1 MKITHCKLNRETQRK
16 LLEYFVLEMTARSA
30 AELLNL
36 QPNSTAL
43 FYRKIR
49 EVITHH
55 LDIKADEVFEGPIEL
70 DQSALGYA
78 LTRAL
83 DEGLNKPTG
92 WKEGNVVAER
102 VAVFGMIK
110 RGNKVYVK
118 PVPTVLSE
126 INSEILLT
134 SRPRK
139 IVPDGVVYTD
149 NGKHPNDLQSADFY
163 HERINHALQLQVG
176 KTHLGGVEEFWSFA
190 QQTLKKYNRIDRST
204 MPLFIKECEFR
215 FNYGT
220 PKEQLKTLLTWTEI

>member
-1 MKITHCKLNRETQRK
+1 MKITHCKLNRDVQRK

-55 LDIKADEVFEGPIEL
+55 LDLKAAEVFEGPIEL
-70 DQSALGYA
+70 DQTPLDFDYLSKSSDWQDNSA
-78 LTRAL
+78 
-83 DEGLNKPTG
+83 
-92 WKEGNVVAER
+92 VAER

-118 PVPTVLSE
+118 PVLPALSE
-126 INSEILLT
+126 IHSEILLVN
-134 SRPRK
+134 RPRK
-139 IVPDGVVYTD
+139 IVPDGLVYTD
-149 NGKHPNDLQSADFY
+149 HTKTADDAESVEFSQ
-163 HERINHALQLQVG
+163 ERINHGLQLHVS
-176 KTHLGGVEEFWSFA
+176 KTHLHGVEEFWSFA

-215 FNYGT
+215 YNYGT
-220 PKEQLKTLLTWTEI
+220 PKEQLKTLLNWTAI

>member
-1 MKITHCKLNRETQRK
+1 MKITHCKLNRDVQRK

-55 LDIKADEVFEGPIEL
+55 LDLKASEVFEGPIEL
-70 DQSALGYA
+70 DQSV
-78 LTRAL
+78 L
-83 DEGLNKPTG
+83 DYERLSKMADWQEGST
-92 WKEGNVVAER
+92 VAER

-118 PVPTVLSE
+118 PVLPALSE
-126 INSEILLT
+126 INSEILMVN
-134 SRPRK
+134 RPRK

-149 NGKHPNDLQSADFY
+149 HFKHAADLESTDFY
-163 HERINHALQLQVG
+163 HERINHGLQLQVG
-176 KTHLGGVEEFWSFA
+176 KSHLNGVEEFWSFA

-215 FNYGT
+215 YNYGS
-220 PKEQLKTLLTWTEI
+220 PKEQLKTLLTWTAI

>member
-1 MKITHCKLNRETQRK
+1 MKITHCKLNRDVQRK

-55 LDIKADEVFEGPIEL
+55 LDLKATEVFEGPIEL
-70 DQSALGYA
+70 DQSALDYDHSTKA
-78 LTRAL
+78 TNWQE
-83 DEGLNKPTG
+83 DNNTI
-92 WKEGNVVAER
+92 AER

-118 PVPTVLSE
+118 PVVTALSE

-134 SRPRK
+134 NRPRK

-149 NGKHPNDLQSADFY
+149 YFKHANALDSADFD

-176 KTHLGGVEEFWSFA
+176 KSHLNGVEEFWSFA

-215 FNYGT
+215 YNYGS
-220 PKEQLKTLLTWTEI
+220 PKEQLKTLLTWTAI

>member
-1 MKITHCKLNRETQRK
+1 MKITHCKLSRDVQRK

-55 LDIKADEVFEGPIEL
+55 LDLKAAEVFEGPIEL
-70 DQSALGYA
+70 DPTTLDFDYLSKSLDWQDNSA
-78 LTRAL
+78 
-83 DEGLNKPTG
+83 
-92 WKEGNVVAER
+92 VAER

-118 PVPTVLSE
+118 PVLPALSD
-126 INSEILLT
+126 IHSEILLAN
-134 SRPRK
+134 RPRK
-139 IVPDGVVYTD
+139 IVPDAVVYSDHIKT
-149 NGKHPNDLQSADFY
+149 ADDDAESVEFSQ
-163 HERINHALQLQVG
+163 ERINHGLQLQVG
-176 KTHLGGVEEFWSFA
+176 KTHLHGVEEFWSFA

-215 FNYGT
+215 YNYGT
-220 PKEQLKTLLTWTEI
+220 PKEQLKTLLTWTAI

>member
-1 MKITHCKLNRETQRK
+1 MKITHCKLNRDVQRK

-55 LDIKADEVFEGPIEL
+55 LDLKAAEVFEGPIEL
-70 DQSALGYA
+70 DQSALDDAHLSKLLGRQDDSA
-78 LTRAL
+78 
-83 DEGLNKPTG
+83 
-92 WKEGNVVAER
+92 VAER

-118 PVPTVLSE
+118 PVLPALSE
-126 INSEILLT
+126 IHSEILLAN
-134 SRPRK
+134 RPRK

-149 NGKHPNDLQSADFY
+149 YFKTTENVASVEFS
-163 HERINHALQLQVG
+163 HERINHGLQLQVG
-176 KTHLGGVEEFWSFA
+176 KTHLHGVEEFWSFA

-215 FNYGT
+215 YNYGT
-220 PKEQLKTLLTWTEI
+220 PKEQLKTLLTWTAI